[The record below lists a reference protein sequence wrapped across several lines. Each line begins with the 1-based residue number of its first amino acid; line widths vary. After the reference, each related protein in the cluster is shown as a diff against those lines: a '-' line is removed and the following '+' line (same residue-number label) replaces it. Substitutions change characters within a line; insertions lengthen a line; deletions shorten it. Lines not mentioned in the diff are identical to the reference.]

1 MTLLLDSV
9 AKQTSSSRDAATAA
23 MAAVVVLLLTPGS
36 TAGTGD
42 PLLVQ
47 TLDVNSEILVK
58 GSNLSNG

>member
-1 MTLLLDSV
+1 MLLDSV